1 MTVVSNL
8 LRVTSAAPRRPLR
21 LRRGLLAVC
30 GALILLGAATA
41 DGAERL
47 VIDDFERGLDPA
59 WEVRSFKGRTDYR
72 VVVDA
77 GSHVLQAESRGA
89 ASGLIR
95 KLDVDPRDY
104 PILAWRWKV
113 TGTLPQGD
121 ERTRAGDDYVAR
133 VYVIFPHWFFPKT
146 RTLNYIWANRLPA
159 GEFLPN
165 AYTANAVMI
174 AVQSGPARAGEWLTE
189 RRDIL
194 ADFRRAFGEEPP
206 RIGAIAIMTD
216 TDNTGAAATAWYDD
230 LRLER

>member
-1 MTVVSNL
+1 M
-8 LRVTSAAPRRPLR
+8 RRC
-21 LRRGLLAVC
+21 LLAMLC
-30 GALILLGAATA
+30 GLILFAGAGDA
-41 DGAERL
+41 GAERL
-47 VIDDFERGLDPA
+47 LIDDFERGLDPA
-59 WEVRSFKGRTDYR
+59 WDVKSFKGQTSYR

-77 GSHVLQAESRGA
+77 GNHVLQAESRGA
-89 ASGLIR
+89 ASGLVR

-113 TGTLPQGD
+113 LGPIPQGD
-121 ERTRAGDDYVAR
+121 ERTRAGDDYAAR

-174 AVQSGPARAGEWLTE
+174 AVQSGPEQAGQWLLE
-189 RRDIL
+189 RRDIV

-230 LRLER
+230 LMLKR